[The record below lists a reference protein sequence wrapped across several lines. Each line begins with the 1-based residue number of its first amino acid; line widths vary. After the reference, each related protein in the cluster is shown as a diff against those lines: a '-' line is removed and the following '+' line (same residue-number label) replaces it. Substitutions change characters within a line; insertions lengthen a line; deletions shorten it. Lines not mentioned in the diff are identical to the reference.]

1 MHSGILRSAMMG
13 HTAAQMHK
21 GRGRVLVLGCSRLYI
36 AVIFVA
42 HESAPKASGS
52 FPAMLLPT
60 ALMSQVGLTQL
71 DEHLQ
76 VHVPMEIESTVPG
89 GRGRMAGVPTYR
101 AGVTRHGCCTSAASG
116 LCAGDG
122 ARSEPRTQTR
132 LNHRLLHTATS

>member
-1 MHSGILRSAMMG
+1 VLA
-13 HTAAQMHK
+13 TWVQ
-21 GRGRVLVLGCSRLYI
+21 RVYI

-42 HESAPKASGS
+42 HESLPKASGS
-52 FPAMLLPT
+52 FPAMLRLR
-60 ALMSQVGLTQL
+60 ALIIQLGETQL

-116 LCAGDG
+116 LCAGD
-122 ARSEPRTQTR
+122 AACSDSRMQTR
-132 LNHRLLHTATS
+132 P